1 MLDRITGE
9 LLNVL
14 NGFCEG
20 GSYKVVTVEELIS
33 AMPKKMP
40 IHEDALRES
49 LKALQK
55 KDFIRVK
62 YEDEVEFCLCTLP
75 KGRFF
80 YENKQDEAKDVASVK
95 RKYFLYSFFGGFS
108 GSAFCIAVAALLY
121 VFLR

>member
-1 MLDRITGE
+1 MLDRRTGE

-14 NGFCEG
+14 NNFCAD

-33 AMPKKMP
+33 AMPKKLAV
-40 IHEDALRES
+40 HEDALRES
-49 LKALQK
+49 LKDLQE

-80 YENKQDEAKDVASVK
+80 YENKVDEKKEVVSAK
-95 RKYFLYSFFGGFS
+95 RKYFFYSFFGGFF
-108 GSAFCIAVAALLY
+108 GSALCIAIAALLW